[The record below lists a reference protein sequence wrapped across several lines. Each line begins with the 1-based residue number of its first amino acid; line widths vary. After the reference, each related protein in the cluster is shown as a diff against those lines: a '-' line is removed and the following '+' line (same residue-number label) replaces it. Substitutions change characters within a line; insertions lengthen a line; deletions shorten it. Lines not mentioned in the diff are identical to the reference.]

1 MTNSEKF
8 RPGSAVASGWALIV
22 FFTGFIVQTIFY
34 GGDIVTTTAIC
45 GSGILGAY
53 LLFLK
58 PYVLIFDEGIKII
71 NPTKEITATWDLVE
85 EIETK
90 YTMSIQIKGHTFYAW
105 AAPAP
110 SGRHSRRMHQTDLL
124 PGADAPRRVGDS
136 LKSDSGVCSYMA
148 KIRRKDFTPGTNSIF
163 EIIKNYTGIYFLGG
177 LLITCGA
184 ANIVL

>member
-8 RPGSAVASGWALIV
+8 RPGSAIASGWILIA
-22 FFTGFIVQTIFY
+22 FFVGFIVQSFFY
-34 GGDIVTTTAIC
+34 GGEIILTLGIC
-45 GSGILGAY
+45 GAGAFGSY

-58 PYVLIFDEGIKII
+58 PYVLLFDEGIKIV

-90 YTMSIQIKGHTFYAW
+90 YSMSVEINGKAYFAW

-110 SGRHSRRMHQTDLL
+110 SGRHSRRMNNTDLL
-124 PGADAPRRVGDS
+124 PGANDLRRVGDS

-148 KIRRKDFTPGTNSIF
+148 KIRKKNFVDTGASEV
-163 EIIKNYTGIYFLGG
+163 EIISDNRDLYIMAALV
-177 LLITCGA
+177 LIGA
-184 ANIVL
+184 IGAII

>member
-8 RPGSAVASGWALIV
+8 RPGSAIASGWILIA
-22 FFTGFIVQTIFY
+22 FFTGFIIQSFFV
-34 GGDIVTTTAIC
+34 GGDELLTSGIC
-45 GSGILGAY
+45 GAGAFGAY

-58 PYVLIFDEGIKII
+58 PYVLLFDEGIKII

-90 YTMSIQIKGHTFYAW
+90 YSMSIQIRGESYFAW

-110 SGRHSRRMHQTDLL
+110 SGRHSRRMHSTDLM

-136 LKSDSGVCSYMA
+136 LKSDSGVCAYMA
-148 KIRRKDFTPGTNSIF
+148 KSRKKEFVAKGASEF
-163 EIIKNYTGIYFLGG
+163 EIITDNSG
-177 LLITCGA
+177 LYILAALLLLAAAAVLI
-184 ANIVL
+184 

>member
-8 RPGSAVASGWALIV
+8 RPGSAIASGWILIA
-22 FFTGFIVQTIFY
+22 FFVGFIIQTLFF
-34 GGDIVTTTAIC
+34 GGDLLLTIGMC
-45 GSGILGAY
+45 GAGAFGSY

-58 PYVLIFDEGIKII
+58 PYVLLFDEGIKII

-90 YTMSIQIKGHTFYAW
+90 YSMSIQIRGESFYAW

-110 SGRHSRRMHQTDLL
+110 SGRHSRRMHSTDLL

-136 LKSDSGVCSYMA
+136 LKSDSGVCAHIA
-148 KIRRKDFTPGTNSIF
+148 KLRRKEFASAGTGEIEIISNYILSYAAAACAVIGAASIF
-163 EIIKNYTGIYFLGG
+163 I
-177 LLITCGA
+177 
-184 ANIVL
+184 

>member
-8 RPGSAVASGWALIV
+8 RPGSAIASGWILTA
-22 FFTGFIVQTIFY
+22 FFGGFIVQSFFY
-34 GGDIVTTTAIC
+34 GGDIMLTIGIC
-45 GSGILGAY
+45 GAGAFGSY

-58 PYVLIFDEGIKII
+58 PYVVLFDEGIKII

-90 YTMSIQIKGHTFYAW
+90 YSMSIQVRGNAYYAW

-110 SGRHSRRMHQTDLL
+110 SGRHSRRMHTTDLR

-136 LKSDSGVCSYMA
+136 LKSDSGVCAYMA
-148 KIRRKDFTPGTNSIF
+148 NIRRKDFVAGGASEF
-163 EIIKNYTGIYFLGG
+163 EIISDNTGLYIFIALVCIG
-177 LLITCGA
+177 ITA
-184 ANIVL
+184 AVI